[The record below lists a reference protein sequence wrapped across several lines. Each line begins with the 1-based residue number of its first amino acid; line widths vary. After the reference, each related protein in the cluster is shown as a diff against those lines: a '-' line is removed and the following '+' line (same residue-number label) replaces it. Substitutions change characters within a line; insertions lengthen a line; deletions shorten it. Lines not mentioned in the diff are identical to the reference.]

1 MYAVATFL
9 VVAVLTTAFGLFA
22 TGALIATGVPPEIAA
37 FQARSAFSG
46 AGFTTTEAENVV
58 NHPTRRKIISTTMFV
73 GSLGTPTLV
82 VTVMVGLIAP
92 GPGSTTERSLV
103 VISGICGVLLAILNR
118 PVRKRLVRY
127 GQRYATRRLL
137 PALSEK
143 PAVLLELGDGYEV
156 EEFRLA
162 QDPEETVRG
171 LRGLDHALVGVKV
184 LGVRRGDDFFGE
196 QPVDITLAG
205 DDALIVYGH
214 RDRLDAIH
222 HPDNIPDDDTADDDT
237 AVEDTAVDNTADDER
252 S

>member
-9 VVAVLTTAFGLFA
+9 VVAVLTTAFSQMA

-58 NHPTRRKIISTTMFV
+58 NHPVRRRIISTTMFV

-82 VTVMVGLIAP
+82 VSVMVGLMAP

-103 VISGICGVLLAILNR
+103 VISGIAGVLLAILNR
-118 PVRKRLVRY
+118 PVRRRLVAY
-127 GQRYATRRLL
+127 GQRYARRRLI

-143 PAVLLELGDGYEV
+143 PAVLLELGDGFEV

-162 QDPEETVRG
+162 DDPEETVRG
-171 LRGLDHALVGVKV
+171 LRGIDQALVGVKV
-184 LGVRRGDDFFGE
+184 LGVRRDNEFFGE
-196 QPVDITLAG
+196 QPVDITLASG
-205 DDALIVYGH
+205 DELIVYGH
-214 RDRLDAIH
+214 RDRLNAIH
-222 HPDNIPDDDTADDDT
+222 LR
-237 AVEDTAVDNTADDER
+237 DDEL
-252 S
+252 